1 MVVQNMGSFAI
12 STLVCFSMQSLCRY
26 DAPNFRKYPYITFEN
41 EIFDT
46 NLYPLDIEER

>member
-12 STLVCFSMQSLCRY
+12 STLVCFSMQRY
-26 DAPNFRKYPYITFEN
+26 DAPNFKKYPYN